1 MSRVEDQLWVRLGW
15 NARAIAP
22 ALIAAENR
30 VPEGK
35 CGSMGKLE
43 PASVRTSR
51 RSRLAGEAAEL
62 DSSEI
67 DGDAA
72 RTANLLGLPETE
84 ARTATAQLDV
94 QLTDDTAAG
103 VASEG
108 QSFPPPK
115 SLKGRSPKGG
125 ALVSRARKNSTRRA
139 KKAGRPAS
147 GKQAQKRKSA
157 RATKA
162 PPPAAPQ
169 STTSVTTSNALDPAL
184 SPIAINIHKV
194 SYWRGVAS
202 HLRPRWTR
210 NEVLDQLLYFGSMF
224 INLQS
229 FTQGEIFGRQL
240 ERKLDEVSVQIPRGS
255 VVCVVDAGGASR
267 IPLMRIVAKMTPPK
281 LGEVTLKGRVIS
293 VEQADVTPVPY
304 KTVRHNL
311 FSLGGLLGVSRK
323 EMLSALPLMEA
334 FTGSPEFFSVPVK
347 SLPKSKLSEIAL
359 SFVCAG
365 PFDIIIVEEVRKIFG
380 EAWLRFLKEAPQ
392 RGKTLLISSSRLEEV
407 LDLSTHALLL
417 DKGRLLDFGKTREV
431 TARHAEFVKV
441 ALQTPILVSE
451 DEPGIDDDQDDDG

>member
-1 MSRVEDQLWVRLGW
+1 VQLGW
-15 NARAIAP
+15 NVRAIALT
-22 ALIAAENR
+22 LIAAENR

-51 RSRLAGEAAEL
+51 RSRLAGEAPEL

-72 RTANLLGLPETE
+72 RAATAINLPGLPETE

-94 QLTDDTAAG
+94 QPTDDNAAG

-125 ALVSRARKNSTRRA
+125 AVVSRARKNSTRRA

-162 PPPAAPQ
+162 PPPVAPQ

-194 SYWRGVAS
+194 SYWRGIAS
-202 HLRPRWTR
+202 HLRPRRTR

-229 FTQGEIFGRQL
+229 FAQGEIFGRQL

-255 VVCVVDAGGASR
+255 VVCVVDVGGASR

-323 EMLSALPLMEA
+323 EMLSALPSMEA

-347 SLPKSKLSEIAL
+347 SLPKSKLFEIAL

-392 RGKTLLISSSRLEEV
+392 RGKTLLISSSRLEEA

-431 TARHAEFVKV
+431 TARHAEFVKI